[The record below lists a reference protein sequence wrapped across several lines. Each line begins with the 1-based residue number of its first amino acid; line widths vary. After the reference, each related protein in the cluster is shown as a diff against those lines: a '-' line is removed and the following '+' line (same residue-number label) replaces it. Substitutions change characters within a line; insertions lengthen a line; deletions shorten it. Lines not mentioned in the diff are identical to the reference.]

1 MSDLTVVTPP
11 DTLFTNDVSFLLIYP
26 SRDVKDDFQ
35 NLIMKF
41 KESFTVYIYEIPEL
55 EENVEIG
62 DATIT
67 KKDLHEPQ
75 WLLNHCHIADYVILD
90 IDNCP
95 PIIRDLASYIVANT
109 NTFWLTNDP
118 SIVYNKLSNKR
129 IYHLDYLVDIIG
141 ANLAESKLQQK
152 AAEKR

>member
-118 SIVYNKLSNKR
+118 NIVYNKLSNKR

>member
-95 PIIRDLASYIVANT
+95 PSIRDLASYIVANT

-118 SIVYNKLSNKR
+118 RIVYNKLSNKR